1 MEDSIFFFFFNNKFI
16 LKGTNAGYTIIEHNE
31 VKDTDG
37 SMIGIAL
44 AKSST
49 QYVTWRFTFFPKGE
63 YFSGFNHGHY
73 FVNELSAKKDYF
85 ERSCEMCNNLMIR
98 SKTCCQEPEDEDME
112 I

>member
-1 MEDSIFFFFFNNKFI
+1 MKDSIFFEFKNNKFV
-16 LKGTNAGYTIIEHNE
+16 LKGTNAGYTIVEHNE

-49 QYVTWRFTFFPKGE
+49 QYVTWRFTFFPKSE

-73 FVNELSAKKDYF
+73 FINELSAKKDYF
-85 ERSCEMCNNLMIR
+85 DRSSEMRNNLITR
-98 SKTCCQEPEDEDME
+98 SEPRCQEPEEEDME